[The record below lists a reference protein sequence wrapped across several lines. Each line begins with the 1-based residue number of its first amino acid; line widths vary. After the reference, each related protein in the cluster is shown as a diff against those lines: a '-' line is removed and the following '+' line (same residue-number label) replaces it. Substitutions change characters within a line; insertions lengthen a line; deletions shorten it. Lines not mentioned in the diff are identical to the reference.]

1 MYTNNQTNNAVL
13 PADSS
18 SSSSQVEDSPS
29 VHQQFCTFNITVNY
43 VNAPNAP
50 PPPPEQALPMISN
63 LIGQQMKDFMKEERR
78 RSRARR
84 RSSRRHSRHFPQPP
98 PPQNPAVSN
107 DELSDDVTQKES
119 VVESVK
125 SARNPETKKTPRY
138 SDESPEIE
146 KKIRYRLV
154 PKRNL
159 KDDELPKKR
168 YSEGGRRRMEH
179 EDLRH
184 LNSLEP
190 VAERHEEQKREKARR
205 RSVLE

>member
-1 MYTNNQTNNAVL
+1 MYTNNQTNNAVR

-18 SSSSQVEDSPS
+18 SSYSQMEDTPS
-29 VHQQFCTFNITVNY
+29 VHQQNTFNITINF

-50 PPPPEQALPMISN
+50 LPPPEQAVPMIHN
-63 LIGQQMKDFMKEERR
+63 LICQQMKDLMKEERR
-78 RSRARR
+78 RSNARR

-125 SARNPETKKTPRY
+125 STRNPETKKTPRY

-168 YSEGGRRRMEH
+168 YSEGGRRRREH